1 MVLIEKVRVL
11 EDSAL
16 ARRQMGVGFLGA
28 IFHERYKKVEMQLGK
43 GRQDSDRWKK
53 IAEDTSKKKRYK
65 KDLWHV
71 LNSAV
76 ALSCRGTCSAA
87 GARGPKNRVTETG
100 TQDLM

>member
-28 IFHERYKKVEMQLGK
+28 IFHERYKKFEMQLGK

-87 GARGPKNRVTETG
+87 GAEDPKTELQRQG
-100 TQDLM
+100 LRI